1 MHGMSSH
8 PALDGLEP
16 GVLWGITAAGW
27 VIALLLLWAWWA
39 GVRFCRL
46 LKDLPTVPVR
56 GIFVGLVETTGRV
69 HCPTPARAGISGMEC
84 TYHSWSVSE
93 HWRRTQTYTDSKG
106 RVQTRTVS
114 GSDTVASGGEARD
127 FYLQDETG
135 RIAVSV
141 VGADWRP
148 RVTVLKTV
156 GRSNPLYWTKA
167 EGVVVS
173 GSTGMRTFAESIVG
187 QEDSVYMV
195 GSACISPEG
204 SALVMQRDRQEDDML
219 LISTGNEASVRGS
232 RMAWAVT
239 SLVLGYAAAMGGCI
253 MLAGFMPQAN
263 PLVPMAIA
271 GSAAY
276 TLLAVVLWATIMRN
290 GVVRVRTR
298 WQRAVSLVDVELK
311 RRSDLVP
318 NLVAVVQGY
327 AVHERSVQ
335 ESLATLRAGAAT
347 GKVFTALAE
356 AYPELKADAA
366 FLKLQHELAAT
377 EDRIALARTFEL
389 ESRKA
394 FLERLRTFPEGVIAR
409 LTGVAAP
416 PPELGGPVER

>member
-1 MHGMSSH
+1 MHGLTNH
-8 PALDGLEP
+8 PAFEGLDP
-16 GVLWGITAAGW
+16 GALWAITAVGW
-27 VIALLLLWAWWA
+27 VVALLLLWAWWA

-46 LKDLPTVPVR
+46 LKDLPTVPLR
-56 GIFVGLVETTGRV
+56 GIFVGLVETTGLV
-69 HCPTPARAGISGMEC
+69 NCPTPARAGISGTEC
-84 TYHSWSVSE
+84 TYHAWSVAE

-106 RVQTRTVS
+106 RTQTRTVS
-114 GSDTVASGGEARD
+114 GSDTVASGGDARD
-127 FYLQDETG
+127 FYLQDQTG
-135 RIAVSV
+135 RIPVAVA
-141 VGADWRP
+141 GADWRP
-148 RVTVLKTV
+148 RVSVCQTV
-156 GRSNPLYWTKA
+156 GRSHPLYWSKA

-173 GSTGMRTFAESIVG
+173 GSTGQRTFTESLVA
-187 QEDSVYMV
+187 QEDNVYLV
-195 GSACISPEG
+195 GSACISQEG
-204 SALVMQRDRQEDDML
+204 SALVLQRDRQEDDML
-219 LISTGNEASVRGS
+219 LISTGNEAAVRGS

-239 SLVLGYAAAMGGCI
+239 SLVFGYAFAMGGCI
-253 MLAGFMPQAN
+253 LLAGLFPSVH
-263 PLVPMAIA
+263 PLWPMAGF

-276 TLLAVVLWATIMRN
+276 TLLAVALWATIMRN

-298 WQRAVSLVDVELK
+298 WQRAVSLVDVELN

-366 FLKLQHELAAT
+366 FLKLQQELAAT